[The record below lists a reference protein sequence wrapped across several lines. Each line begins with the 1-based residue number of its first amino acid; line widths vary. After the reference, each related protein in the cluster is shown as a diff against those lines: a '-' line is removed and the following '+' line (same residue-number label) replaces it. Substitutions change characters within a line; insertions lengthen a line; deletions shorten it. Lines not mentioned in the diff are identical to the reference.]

1 MGAIERRIAQEA
13 KAMTREEVLVKA
25 IEKRI
30 TWLQAADI
38 LGLTPRH
45 VRRIRAN
52 VEEFGLSVL
61 KDKRAGT
68 SRRKRVS
75 TVTIETLCRL
85 KRERYPDFSVRHF
98 HEFATEKHGLK
109 LSYTPFECIALQ
121 LPKSRD
127 RRHFV
132 RCPVLV
138 HELVDGSLAVSHQA
152 KILARFTRQ
161 GDLITLSQSRHLAA
175 ARSTPP
181 SGHL

>member
-1 MGAIERRIAQEA
+1 MSARRAPTNDGQMGAIERRIAQEA

-85 KRERYPDFSVRHF
+85 KS
-98 HEFATEKHGLK
+98 
-109 LSYTPFECIALQ
+109 
-121 LPKSRD
+121 
-127 RRHFV
+127 
-132 RCPVLV
+132 
-138 HELVDGSLAVSHQA
+138 
-152 KILARFTRQ
+152 
-161 GDLITLSQSRHLAA
+161 
-175 ARSTPP
+175 
-181 SGHL
+181 